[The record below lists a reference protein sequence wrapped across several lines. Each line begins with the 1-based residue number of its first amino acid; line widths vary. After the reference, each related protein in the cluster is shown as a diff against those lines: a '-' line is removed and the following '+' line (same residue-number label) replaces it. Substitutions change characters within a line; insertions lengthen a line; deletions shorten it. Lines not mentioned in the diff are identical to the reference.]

1 MQKDLISRQMAVDTI
16 MGQPPEPHYPAWYA
30 AQIEELPAVQPDHN
44 ADIGKKVEGD
54 CISRQAAIDLFPDDD
69 LEYDTKGGY
78 VAPHLA
84 RQIICELPSAQP
96 EQHWI
101 PCSERLPKEKQSVL
115 VTDGSVIWVCDI
127 ISTDEGY
134 KWEDSHGYWLDLDE
148 WIAWMKLPELY
159 REGDAE

>member
-1 MQKDLISRQMAVDTI
+1 MNKVKAIEVLKSLVDSYVDHANITMKEEDDDIADALEMAIEALDVPDTNVGDMISRRV
-16 MGQPPEPHYPAWYA
+16 
-30 AQIEELPAVQPDHN
+30 
-44 ADIGKKVEGD
+44 
-54 CISRQAAIDLFPDDD
+54 AIDLFPDDD

-78 VAPHLA
+78 IAPHLA
-84 RQIICELPSAQP
+84 RRMICELPFAQP

-115 VTDGSVIWVCDI
+115 VTDGSVIWVCYI